1 MKILNNISLRPYN
14 TFQVDAIAQY
24 FATATTIPE
33 IQEAVAYSEKH
44 KINLLPIGEGSN
56 ILFTVDFKGLV
67 LKIANKGITVL
78 SEDADNAI
86 VKVNAGEIWDDFV
99 NWCVMKNFYGV
110 ENLSNIPGNAGTA
123 PIQNI
128 GAYGTEVK
136 QSIIEVEYL
145 DIHNYQLYTIPNAA
159 CEFGYRTSIF
169 KKELKNNAIITS
181 VTFQLSKQKKINISY
196 NVLQQYFK
204 NHNAENITAAQIRN
218 AVIAIRSSKLPDYK
232 QLGNAG
238 SFFKNPL
245 ISKSL
250 FETLREK
257 YSDMPFFEEAQTF
270 KIPAAWLIEQS
281 GWKGKKHKNCGI
293 HGNQPL
299 VIVNYGDSK
308 ATDIAELA
316 VMVKKSVFEKFGIFL
331 ETEVNFI

>member
-1 MKILNNISLRPYN
+1 MKIFNNISLRPYN
-14 TFQVDAIAQY
+14 TFQIDAVAQY
-24 FATATTIPE
+24 LITATTIPE
-33 IQEAVAYSEKH
+33 IQEAAAHSEKN

-56 ILFTVDFKGLV
+56 ILFTTDFEGLV
-67 LKIANKGITVL
+67 LKIANKGISIL
-78 SEDADNAI
+78 SEDTDKAI

-99 NWCVMKNFYGV
+99 NWCVNNNLYGL
-110 ENLSNIPGNAGTA
+110 ENLSNIPGNTGTA

-136 QSIIEVEYL
+136 QTIVEAEYL
-145 DIHNYQLYTIPNAA
+145 DIHNYQLYNIPNAA

-169 KKELKNNAIITS
+169 KKELKNSAIITS
-181 VTFQLSKQKKINISY
+181 VTFQLSKQRKINISY
-196 NVLQQYFK
+196 NALQQHFN
-204 NHNAENITAAQIRN
+204 NHADGITASDIRN

-238 SFFKNPL
+238 SFFKNPV
-245 ISKSL
+245 INNAL
-250 FETLREK
+250 FDTLKEK
-257 YSDMPFFEEAQTF
+257 HSDMPFFEEQQAF

-281 GWKGKKHKNCGI
+281 GWKGKKYKNCGV
-293 HGNQPL
+293 HEKQPL
-299 VIVNYGDSK
+299 VIVNYGNCK
-308 ATDIAELA
+308 GTDIAELA